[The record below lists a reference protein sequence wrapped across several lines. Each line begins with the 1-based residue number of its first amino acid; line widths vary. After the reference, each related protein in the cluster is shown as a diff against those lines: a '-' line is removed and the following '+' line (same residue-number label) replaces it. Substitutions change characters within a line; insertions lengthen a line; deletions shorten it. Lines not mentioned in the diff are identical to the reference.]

1 MNGNNIYREAAFYI
15 VDEFDDLLAL
25 HDIYIPD
32 IEREGEP
39 DEAPIYGCTYY
50 NLVDK
55 VETYLEDTFGKQTT
69 LFV

>member
-1 MNGNNIYREAAFYI
+1 MNENSIYREAAFYI

-50 NLVDK
+50 NLVDR
-55 VETYLEDTFGKQTT
+55 VEAYLEDVFGKHHTSI
-69 LFV
+69 V